1 MSFFTRPDLSD
12 IQFKQMSG
20 STLTMSG
27 VTDFVGVLKSKGV
40 EIDATLTG
48 ATSAMTGHVLTY
60 IGGKIRLA
68 PGGSGGGGGGN
79 NAFDSVRT
87 TTRSG
92 IPAVNVGGATVQQFL
107 EGYFFPSVPPSVSIS
122 GGGTRMF
129 GNNAGL
135 TLNWTVTRRT
145 LPLTSI
151 TVNGISVPSGFFSA
165 LPQNGS
171 LSSGTTATIT
181 TPNTNQTYNLNATT
195 ASESQNAS
203 TSITFNH
210 KRYYYGDNQNL
221 LDNGLF
227 TDAGRSANV
236 NLHEVGSESEFATGK
251 AKASF
256 AITLS
261 GEFFYYVYPLAF
273 GTAAFTI
280 NGLSNTD
287 FSFMD
292 FTFTN
297 PFGFA
302 TTFRMYRSNN
312 LLNGT
317 FNIVVS

>member
-1 MSFFTRPDLSD
+1 MPFFTRPHIDNTQFVQLSGET
-12 IQFKQMSG
+12 FTLSG
-20 STLTMSG
+20 ETNFHG
-27 VTDFVGVLKSKGV
+27 ILKSKGV

-60 IGGKIRLA
+60 LDGKIRLA
-68 PGGSGGGGGGN
+68 PGGSGSGS
-79 NAFDSVRT
+79 NAFNSVRT

-92 IPAVNVGGATVQQFL
+92 IPAVNVGGASVQQFL
-107 EGYFFPSVPPSVSIS
+107 EGYFFPSVPPSVSIA
-122 GGGTRMF
+122 GGVTRMF
-129 GNNAGL
+129 GNNSGF

-145 LPLTSI
+145 LPITSI
-151 TVNGISVPSGFFSA
+151 TVRGLAAPSGFFSA

-181 TPNTNQTYNLNATT
+181 TPNTNQTYNLVATT
-195 ASESQNAS
+195 ASETQNTS
-203 TSITFNH
+203 TSIVFSH
-210 KRYYYGDNQNL
+210 KRYFYGDNQNL

-227 TDAGRSANV
+227 SDASRSTNV
-236 NLHEVGSESEFATGK
+236 NIHDVGGKSEFSSSKTK
-251 AKASF
+251 STF

-261 GEFFYYVYPLAF
+261 NQFFYYIYPLTF
-273 GTAAFTI
+273 GASAFTI

-302 TTFRMYRSNN
+302 TTFRIYRSNN

-317 FNIVVS
+317 FNIAVS